1 MSQNPK
7 QQLGEEYLTVKELS
21 EKIKFSK
28 QSLYNLIHRGTFV
41 LGKHYLKP
49 TPKKV
54 LFKWSK
60 IREWMGESLYSQEA
74 PDTKTDSFESASGRS
89 NHFTINKPSSLIKI

>member
-1 MSQNPK
+1 M
-7 QQLGEEYLTVKELS
+7 EEYLTVKELS

-28 QSLYNLIHRGTFV
+28 QSLYNLIHRGTFI

-54 LFKWSK
+54 LFKWSE
-60 IREWMGESLYSQEA
+60 IRSWMGDDLDPENEQVLKPDYSIA
-74 PDTKTDSFESASGRS
+74 DSNRLDNPTPPNPLGL
-89 NHFTINKPSSLIKI
+89 INI

>member
-1 MSQNPK
+1 M
-7 QQLGEEYLTVKELS
+7 EEYLTVKELS

-54 LFKWSK
+54 LFKWSE
-60 IREWMGESLYSQEA
+60 IRSWMGDDICPENELSLKSDYSI
-74 PDTKTDSFESASGRS
+74 TDSNRLDNPTPPNPLGL
-89 NHFTINKPSSLIKI
+89 INI

>member
-1 MSQNPK
+1 M
-7 QQLGEEYLTVKELS
+7 EEYLTVKELS

-54 LFKWSK
+54 LFKWTE
-60 IREWMGESLYSQEA
+60 IRSWMGDDLYPGHEEELR
-74 PDTKTDSFESASGRS
+74 PDHSIADS
-89 NHFTINKPSSLIKI
+89 NHLDNPTPPNPLGLINI

>member
-1 MSQNPK
+1 MSKVPK
-7 QQLGEEYLTVKELS
+7 QHLVEEYFTVKELS

-28 QSLYNLIHRGTFV
+28 QSLYNLIYRGTFV

-54 LFKWSK
+54 LFKWAEV
-60 IREWMGESLYSQEA
+60 REWMGESLPSGQNIVN
-74 PDTKTDSFESASGRS
+74 DSDPIEKASSRS
-89 NHFTINKPSSLIKI
+89 GYLAVKKPPSLINI

>member
-1 MSQNPK
+1 M
-7 QQLGEEYLTVKELS
+7 EEYLTVKELS

-54 LFKWSK
+54 LFKWSG
-60 IREWMGESLYSQEA
+60 IRSWMGDDLYPENEQVLK
-74 PDTKTDSFESASGRS
+74 PDYSIADSNRLDNPTPPNPLGL
-89 NHFTINKPSSLIKI
+89 INI